1 MLFFIISQEYN
12 RLGKRGRNVIT
23 TTIISLVTCVLLIFS
38 ILFYPK
44 IRIKKFVF
52 NSYWIICVVGALAIL
67 ISNSV
72 SLTEVLNGL
81 FEDTIIN
88 PIKILLLFFSMTFL
102 SIFLDEVGLFRYLA
116 SILVKYFKSNQR
128 LLFLTLYLMVAIL
141 TIFTSNDIVILT
153 FTPFICYFSKNAKI
167 NPIPYLVAEF
177 AAANTYSMMLIIGN
191 PTNIYLAT
199 SSNIDF
205 ISYFKVMAIPTLI
218 AGLVQITLMFIIFNK
233 SLKEKVSLDETKAR
247 VKSKLDLT
255 FGLGHLLICLV
266 LLVISSYVNLDMW
279 IVCLICASSL
289 IACIIFSHLIRHKK
303 LKIILK
309 TTKRLPFNLI
319 PFVISMFI
327 IVLAL
332 NKQGVTEYIS
342 SFLGQDHLIVK
353 YGVSSFISSNLIN
366 NIPMSVLFSN
376 VINIPDSTLRLQAIY
391 STIIGS
397 NLGAFLTPI
406 GALAGIMFTDL
417 VRKQEI
423 EFSFKTFIKYGVIIS
438 LPTLAAALISLSIF
452 LV

>member
-1 MLFFIISQEYN
+1 MLLFVISQEYN

-44 IRIKKFVF
+44 IRIKNFVF

-72 SLTEVLNGL
+72 SLTEVFNGL

-116 SILVKYFKSNQR
+116 SFLVRNFKSNQK
-128 LLFLTLYLMVAIL
+128 LLFITMYVMVAIL

-167 NPIPYLVAEF
+167 NPIPYLAAEF

-205 ISYFKVMAIPTLI
+205 ISYFKVMAIPTLLS
-218 AGLVQITLMFIIFNK
+218 GLVQIGIMFLVFNK
-233 SLKEKVSLDETKAR
+233 QLKEKVSIDETKAR

-255 FGLGHLLICLV
+255 FGLGHLLVCLV

-279 IVCLICASSL
+279 IVCLICAASL

-303 LKIILK
+303 LKIIIK
-309 TTKRLPFNLI
+309 TAKRLPFNLV
-319 PFVISMFI
+319 PFVISMFV

-332 NKQGVTEYIS
+332 NKQGITGYIA
-342 SFLGQDHLIVK
+342 SFLGQDNLILK
-353 YGVSSFISSNLIN
+353 YGVSSFVSSNLIN

-376 VINIPDSTLRLQAIY
+376 IINFSDINLCNQAIY
-391 STIIGS
+391 ATIIGS
-397 NLGAFLTPI
+397 NLGAFLTPV

-417 VRKQEI
+417 VSKQEI
-423 EFSFKTFIKYGVIIS
+423 NFSFKTFIKYGSIITI
-438 LPTLAAALISLSIF
+438 PTLIASLFGLF
-452 LV
+452 LVA